1 MDGTTTPQNK
11 RTHSRPDAA
20 PNVPRRPRARTRR
33 WRITLLG
40 AGVLALL
47 LTGNTVSVLS
57 QTAGASGDQIV
68 RIPGGDLHV
77 VQDGSPDAPTVVL
90 LHGLGGSTAWWD
102 PVLPAL
108 RDLHVVRVDLLG
120 HGRSAKPADGY
131 GMAEQARRVAV
142 ALDRLGVHRATVVGH
157 STGGA
162 VATALAEQRRD
173 LVGAIALV
181 DTGPRLDAYIGDSF
195 AAHLMSTPVVAELI
209 WRLRTDGTIRAALS
223 SAFTRDVKIPDRIV
237 ADVRGMTYRSLT
249 ATDEASS
256 AYLKERPI
264 PDRLAGLG
272 LPTLVVFGS
281 QDRRWQPAS
290 AQDYRQVPHARVE
303 ILDGVGHTPMIE
315 DPDTTGTLLH
325 GFAVETAPH

>member
-1 MDGTTTPQNK
+1 MDETTTPQNK
-11 RTHSRPDAA
+11 PTRSRPDAA
-20 PNVPRRPRARTRR
+20 PNVPRRRRARTRR
-33 WRITLLG
+33 WRITATA

-47 LTGNTVSVLS
+47 LAGNAVSVLTE
-57 QTAGASGDQIV
+57 TAGASGDQIV

-77 VQDGSPDAPTVVL
+77 LQDGPPDAPTVVL
-90 LHGLGGSTAWWD
+90 LHGLGGSTAWWN

-120 HGRSAKPADGY
+120 HGRSAKPASGY
-131 GMAEQARRVAV
+131 GMAEQARRVAA
-142 ALDRLGVHRATVVGH
+142 ALDRLGEHRATVVGH

-181 DTGPRLDAYIGDSF
+181 DTGPRPDAYIGDSF

-223 SAFTRDVKIPDRIV
+223 SAFTRDVKISDRIV
-237 ADVRGMTYRSLT
+237 ADVQGMTYRSLT
-249 ATDEASS
+249 ATYAASS

-281 QDRRWQPAS
+281 QDHRWRPSS
-290 AQDYRQVPHARVE
+290 AQDYRQVPHARIE
-303 ILDGVGHTPMIE
+303 ILDGVGHTPMLE

-325 GFAVETAPH
+325 GFAIETAPH